1 MVDILSAP
9 HNAHQWQATACVLCL
24 LAVPILLHC
33 VRHCLL
39 LVTRCMRPLQKWSTN
54 LDPTSATLSLL
65 VASVTNVHTSCRPHF
80 IIFLSSVS
88 IDLPCGA
95 SVFTVLCYSFADSL
109 TPRLS
114 FCIMLAKKL
123 CPPIGFPVKL
133 TFPTSNNKTASLHG
147 GILYRY
153 SACKRILPM
162 CKNTAHSNFNQLPNH

>member
-95 SVFTVLCYSFADSL
+95 SVFTVLCYSFAHSL

-114 FCIMLAKKL
+114 FCI
-123 CPPIGFPVKL
+123 
-133 TFPTSNNKTASLHG
+133 
-147 GILYRY
+147 
-153 SACKRILPM
+153 ILP
-162 CKNTAHSNFNQLPNH
+162 KNSARPCGDLTNSTRLMHTCQVYVNCVVLLRQPATQLSKAEGGPIYLSG